1 EYYLSDRDQGTL
13 MCHYRHHAHTDP
25 FYWPGLQ
32 DITAHVDF
40 TAMAVA
46 AVEEGAEVLAYTSQG
61 AFLLNAG
68 IGELL
73 LR

>member
-1 EYYLSDRDQGTL
+1 

-40 TAMAVA
+40 SAI
-46 AVEEGAEVLAYTSQG
+46 SQ
-61 AFLLNAG
+61 AG
-68 IGELL
+68 TGLEY
-73 LR
+73 